1 MTRTIPTG
9 AGSVFPSH
17 VNDAGFRLVK
27 EYFGMTVGQAF
38 ATWSLM
44 GTRLSVTALGVT
56 RIVAAALGVLGSR
69 RGRPLRSPR
78 GGRRALPDPC
88 PPPAPPRR
96 RPAPARSA
104 PTGPAPGPA

>member
-69 RGRPLRSPR
+69 RG
-78 GGRRALPDPC
+78 GRRALPGPC